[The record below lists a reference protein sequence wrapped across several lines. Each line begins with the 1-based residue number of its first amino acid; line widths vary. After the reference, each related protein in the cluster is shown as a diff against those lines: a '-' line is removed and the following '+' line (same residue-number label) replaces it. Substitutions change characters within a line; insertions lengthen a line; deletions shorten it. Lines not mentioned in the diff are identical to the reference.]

1 MYMSKKKFNPIRP
14 MLIVWATVFLIAV
27 VVFIVSQLA
36 GGESGKIIEA
46 PTFQILSVILSFA
59 TFVMTTFFSF
69 LILGHN
75 KEVREMNIT
84 NKKENDDANAR
95 AEQFRELS
103 YASTNYSVV
112 EFVDHMAMYEEYKR
126 YKDRLISTRDFAFY
140 LREESINHNDILE
153 NFEKYDFLT
162 IKIPFRIMEG
172 KRVTTVRIERFL
184 FTKNE
189 KDYNFVPCS
198 EDNRAMMLQD
208 EANNRSAISV
218 NLIIEKESEFYV
230 PGKVSEFSKMR
241 INLSMFSLL
250 GVVVSGWMELYF
262 TNPQKREKD
271 GASIYMIN
279 SSRFRIAGLPGVI
292 NSPAITTATENK
304 FGNKQ

>member
-1 MYMSKKKFNPIRP
+1 MSKKKFNPIRP
-14 MLIVWATVFLIAV
+14 MLLVWAAVFLIV
-27 VVFIVSQLA
+27 LVVFIISQLA
-36 GGESGKIIEA
+36 GGGNGKIIEA
-46 PTFQILSVILSFA
+46 STFQILSVILSFA
-59 TFVMTTFFSF
+59 TFVITTFFSF

-103 YASTNYSVV
+103 YASTNYSVI

-126 YKDRLISTRDFAFY
+126 YKDRLLNTHDFSFY
-140 LREESINHNDILE
+140 LREESISHGDILE
-153 NFEKYDFLT
+153 NFENYVFLT

-172 KRVTTVRIERFL
+172 KRVTTVRIEHFL
-184 FTKNE
+184 FTKNDN
-189 KDYNFVPCS
+189 DYTFIPCS
-198 EDNRAMMLQD
+198 EDNRSMMLQD
-208 EANNRSAISV
+208 ESQNRSEISV
-218 NLIIEKESEFYV
+218 NLIIKKESEFYV

-271 GASIYMIN
+271 GASIYTIN

-292 NSPAITTATENK
+292 NSPKIMPNTVR
-304 FGNKQ
+304 